1 MPTTGDIGLDIKY
14 IFVSFAQKYFA
25 QHAKY
30 TWDID
35 PRLTSIIIADKNAID
50 LGVTVRR
57 PSIIISRGPFT
68 FLKMGISQ
76 RVAPPNV
83 TRDTAIE
90 TLKGPLGSADR
101 VATATYLDLVKGSVT
116 YTVVSKFGLEAES
129 IANELL
135 TALVGYQEDIRAKG
149 ILKLERISLG
159 NESLLKHGADIELL
173 AVPIDFSYTKN
184 VRIMRGEKQNNCRV
198 YLDTTETLEGI
209 HFRVDTDGTQIIF
222 ETAPATG
229 VVPRI
234 TYVHAI
240 SLATITLA
248 LLVGTVDG
256 TNKTFTVPDSGV
268 IYGYYTLFE
277 DHLLTQNVEDPE
289 IL

>member
-1 MPTTGDIGLDIKY
+1 
-14 IFVSFAQKYFA
+14 
-25 QHAKY
+25 
-30 TWDID
+30 
-35 PRLTSIIIADKNAID
+35 
-50 LGVTVRR
+50 
-57 PSIIISRGPFT
+57 
-68 FLKMGISQ
+68 MGTSQ
-76 RVAPPNV
+76 RVAPPSV

-101 VATATYLDLVKGSVT
+101 DGTAAFLDLVKGSLT
-116 YTVVSKFGLEAES
+116 YTVISKSGLEAES

-135 TALVGYQEDIRAKG
+135 SALVGYQEDIRAKG
-149 ILKLERISLG
+149 ILKLERLSLG
-159 NESLLKHGADIELL
+159 NESILKSGAEIELL

-198 YLDTTETLEGI
+198 YLDTTEVLEGI

-222 ETAPATG
+222 ETAPE
-229 VVPRI
+229 VDVIPRI

-240 SLATITLA
+240 SLATITNVP
-248 LLVGTVDG
+248 LVGTVDG
-256 TNKTFTVPDSGV
+256 TNKTFTVASSGV